1 MSSAASLLG
10 GDLDVKGPRE
20 GLMSYPGPEHQVL
33 TVDTGV
39 LNEVHGRWV

>member
-10 GDLDVKGPRE
+10 EDPDASGPRE

-33 TVDTGV
+33 TAGTGV